1 MQTHTATPTRLRR
14 CTTAEEIANTVTH
27 GIGAFLSIAALITLL
42 LLALAH
48 GDPWRITGFTIYGA
62 SLIALYTASSL
73 YHAATNE
80 KIKKL
85 FRTLDHSAIYLLI
98 AGTYTPILL
107 IAMRGPLGWTLFG
120 MIWTMAAA
128 GLIFKLFF
136 TGRWEWVSL
145 AVYIAMG
152 WLAIVAVKP
161 MLSLLPHGLLLWIV
175 LGGLFYTG
183 GIVFYV
189 WRRLPFNH
197 AIWHLFVLGG
207 SALHF
212 TGILLYLAPRP

>member
-1 MQTHTATPTRLRR
+1 MPCGKWMQKPL
-14 CTTAEEIANTVTH
+14 CQKEKSCSIN
-27 GIGAFLSIAALITLL
+27 LSETKN
-42 LLALAH
+42 
-48 GDPWRITGFTIYGA
+48 G
-62 SLIALYTASSL
+62 
-73 YHAATNE
+73 
-80 KIKKL
+80 
-85 FRTLDHSAIYLLI
+85 
-98 AGTYTPILL
+98 
-107 IAMRGPLGWTLFG
+107 
-120 MIWTMAAA
+120 

-161 MLSLLPHGLLLWIV
+161 MLNLLPHGLLLWIV
-175 LGGLFYTG
+175 LGGVFYTG

-189 WRRLPFNH
+189 WKRLPFNH